1 MKKIRLLSIS
11 LLLGVLLFALTACGG
26 AGGAV
31 SGFVNAVKKGDE
43 EKAKTF
49 TTAPVDLS
57 YDKEDEV
64 AAYMWKKTV
73 GSFSYK
79 VEEETE
85 KKNDEGEVTSVEIKI
100 SYEKYSQIELAAKMA
115 GNTSIGD
122 IGGLFTG
129 DKKYTKKDV
138 DEAMKELE
146 KKSDTITVTV
156 AVDEEGEWKLDT
168 VSGAA
173 LLVVL
178 VA

>member
-26 AGGAV
+26 ASGAV

-49 TTAPVDLS
+49 TTAPVELS

-100 SYEKYSQIELAAKMA
+100 SYEKYSQTDLRLKML
-115 GNTSIGD
+115 GNTAIGD
-122 IGGLFTG
+122 IGK
-129 DKKYTKKDV
+129 DKTKQDV
-138 DEAMKELE
+138 DAALKEME
-146 KKSDTITVTV
+146 KVKDSITVTV